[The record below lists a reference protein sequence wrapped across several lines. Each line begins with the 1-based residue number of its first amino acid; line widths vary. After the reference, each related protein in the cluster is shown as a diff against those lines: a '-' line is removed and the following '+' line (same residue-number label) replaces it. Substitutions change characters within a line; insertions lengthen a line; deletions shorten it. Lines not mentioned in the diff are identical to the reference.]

1 MSTKGLRSTKTR
13 DRRRV
18 MQPLD
23 RAASLTIALLSV
35 VIGLMLLLGS
45 QALPS
50 VRTFSWQDKAVSA
63 NDVAFLLTFAQP
75 MDPQSVEQNLTIEP
89 PLEGKF
95 SWAGRKMAY
104 TLAMPA
110 PYGQSYKL
118 SLPEAK
124 ALSRSGKGSRDLDA
138 GFEPFASE
146 FKTRDLLFAY
156 IGAAGEERGRLVLF
170 NLTAKESTILTPADQ
185 TVLDFKPY
193 PGRDR
198 ILYSAIDN
206 APAAEDES
214 SLALPELF
222 TVTTGVNS
230 GEVSPRWQFW
240 QQQGEQPSGMIK
252 TLLDNREYQNLKFD
266 LSPDGDVIVVQRVH
280 RERPADFGP
289 WVLMSDEPA
298 RKLKTEPGGDFKIAP
313 DSLSLLLQQGK
324 GTAVI
329 ALEPDLTAAEDS
341 ELLDFLPEYGLT
353 LDIANDGS
361 AAALVNFN
369 QDDPEKRFTQSL
381 FWVSNKG
388 EEKQLLQTDGAI
400 LSAQFNESNEI
411 LYCLVNKLLPGEDYQ
426 VIPYLT
432 AVNVKTGDAQKL
444 LEMPP
449 QPEITVSPS
458 PDDLSILFDE
468 VLVNDPQASST
479 GAGFEGPTH
488 RLWLLPLFGTQA
500 ERLKGD
506 PVPLAPTELDIAGS
520 HPMWLP

>member
-1 MSTKGLRSTKTR
+1 MSTKGLRPTRTR
-13 DRRRV
+13 DRQRGV
-18 MQPLD
+18 QPLD
-23 RAASLTIALLSV
+23 RAAPLMMALLSV

-50 VRTFSWQDKAVSA
+50 VRTFSWQGKAVSA

-75 MDPQSVEQNLTIEP
+75 MDPQSVEQNLSIDP

-124 ALSRSGKGSRDLDA
+124 ALSRSGKESSDA

-170 NLTAKESTILTPADQ
+170 NLTAKESTILTPEDQ

-193 PGRDR
+193 PERDR

-206 APAAEDES
+206 GTDSNAES

-222 TVTTGVNS
+222 TVTTGVND
-230 GEVSPRWQFW
+230 GEVPPRWQFW
-240 QQQGEQPSGMIK
+240 QQRDDQPSGMIE

-280 RERPADFGP
+280 QDRPADFGP
-289 WVLMSDEPA
+289 WVLMNDEPA

-388 EEKQLLQTDGAI
+388 EEKPLLQTDGAI

-432 AVNVKTGDAQKL
+432 AVNVKTGDSQKL

-449 QPEITVSPS
+449 QPEITVSPA

-468 VLVNDPQASST
+468 ALVNEPQPSSKET
-479 GAGFEGPTH
+479 DFDGPTH
-488 RLWLLPLFGTQA
+488 RLWLLPLFSTQA

-520 HPMWLP
+520 HPVWLP